1 MKAVRLVLP
10 LAFLF
15 GTLLLSQSIEEK
27 KRSLGAFEAS
37 QEAPAANLLLQRHAE
52 LEKLYIKA
60 RELYNQGAAPETY
73 SVLLSEAKRLK
84 AIWNE
89 QATALG
95 RDNMIKDSQA
105 LWHMP
110 ETTVRQFLIDF
121 GSSDVIYLIPE
132 DIAQR
137 KISFIST
144 LSLPRQLWPD
154 LVELILSDM
163 GVGVRQVNIFC
174 KELFALGVSEGF
186 EQILDQRDRLYLTP
200 DSCRVCYIVNGDQVD
215 VKQFA
220 KTLSRFADP
229 LSTQIKPFG
238 SNLAIIAPAI
248 RVRQLLQIYDYMAR
262 NKTERSYRIVS
273 LSRLGAEDIEKM
285 LAVIFSQ
292 SPETNTAKPEI
303 ESIGLQVFPIHYDDR
318 AALFLAGT
326 ENEVKRAVDLISD
339 LEKQIE
345 NNTGKR
351 LFWYT
356 AKHANAEDLAK
367 VVSKVHNMLL
377 NTTSESGSLGSTE
390 KGSETRSKSADEP
403 KGNPGNIPPLV
414 VNPQEVGY
422 GEGKSSSGF
431 EGSDSIVV
439 DPKSGA
445 LIMAVDPAILPQL
458 QQLIARL
465 DTPKK
470 MVRIDFLLFE
480 KKIKDQM
487 QFGIDMVRAGNSATG
502 TKKGGGSYNYSGG
515 SVARGYTSGILNFF
529 ISHKGAHGVPSF
541 DLAYNFLLGQENV
554 QVNANPSVVTVNGTP
569 SVVNL
574 VEEMSISTGPV
585 QWETAGNSTS
595 LKDSFSRAQY
605 GITIKVKPTIHSSD
619 EPGELRTI
627 TLDTDINFDTT
638 RSNDNNRPNVSRRNI
653 KNLVRIGEGQTIVI
667 GGLRQKDSTD
677 TQDTVPF
684 LGEIPGFGKLFS
696 YSSTVEQTTEMFIF
710 ITPHVIDDP
719 VEDFEKLQKL
729 EMSARP
735 GDLPEL
741 LRAKEES
748 NQNKERRVFTRTLQ
762 TLFGKFAQPSRGFY
776 FSGQS

>member
-1 MKAVRLVLP
+1 MNAVRLVLP

-15 GTLLLSQSIEEK
+15 GTLVFSQSIEQK
-27 KRSLGAFEAS
+27 KRSLGLPEAS
-37 QEAPAANLLLQRHAE
+37 QEPAAVNLLLQQHAE

-60 RELYNQGAAPETY
+60 KDLYNQGAAPETY
-73 SVLLSEAKRLK
+73 SVLLAEAKRLK

-89 QATALG
+89 QAAALG

-121 GSSDVIYLIPE
+121 GSSEVIYLIPDE
-132 DIAQR
+132 IAQR
-137 KISFIST
+137 KVSFIST

-154 LVELILSDM
+154 LVELILCDM
-163 GVGVRQVNIFC
+163 GIGVRQVNIFC

-186 EQILDQRDRLYLTP
+186 EQIMDQRERLLLTP
-200 DSCRVCYIVNGDQVD
+200 DSSRVCYIVKSDQVD

-229 LSTQIKPFG
+229 VSTQIKSFG
-238 SNLAIIAPAI
+238 SHLAIVAPAI

-262 NKTERSYRIVS
+262 NKTERSYKIVS
-273 LSRLGAEDIEKM
+273 LSRLSADDLEKM

-292 SPETNTAKPEI
+292 ALESGNIKSEI
-303 ESIGLQVFPIHYDDR
+303 ENIGLQVFPIHYDNR
-318 AALFLAGT
+318 AALFLAGS
-326 ENEVKRAVDLISD
+326 ENEVKRAVELIAD

-345 NNTGKR
+345 TSTGKR

-367 VVSKVHNMLL
+367 VVSKVHGMLSQGISC
-377 NTTSESGSLGSTE
+377 NDAGSIESRSAESQSTPQDTV
-390 KGSETRSKSADEP
+390 S
-403 KGNPGNIPPLV
+403 GNPGNIPPLV
-414 VNPQEVGY
+414 VNPSAVGY
-422 GEGKSSSGF
+422 GENKTSTSF
-431 EGSDSIVV
+431 EGNDHIVV

-445 LIMAVDPAILPQL
+445 LIMAVDPTLLPQL

-480 KKIKDQM
+480 KKIKDQS
-487 QFGIDMVRAGNSATG
+487 QFGIDMIRAGHAASG
-502 TKKGGGSYNYSGG
+502 TQKGGGSYNYAGA
-515 SVARGYTSGILNFF
+515 SVARGSATGILNFF
-529 ISHKGAHGVPSF
+529 ISHKSGHGVPSF
-541 DLAYNFLLGQENV
+541 DLAYNFLLAQENV
-554 QVNANPSVVTVNGTP
+554 QINANPSVVTVNGTP
-569 SVVNL
+569 SVVNI
-574 VEEMSISTGPV
+574 VDEISINTGPV
-585 QWETAGNSTS
+585 QWETATNKT
-595 LKDSFSRAQY
+595 LKDSYSRAQY
-605 GITIKVKPTIHSSD
+605 GITIKVKPTIHASD
-619 EPGELRTI
+619 EAAEVRTI

-638 RSNDNNRPNVSRRNI
+638 RSNLENRPNVSRRNI

-667 GGLRQKDSTD
+667 GGLRQKDTAD
-677 TQDTVPF
+677 TQDTIPF

-696 YSSTVEQTTEMFIF
+696 YSSSVEQTTEMFIF

-719 VEDFEKLQKL
+719 LEDFEKLQKM

-735 GDLPEL
+735 GDMPEL
-741 LRAKEES
+741 LKAREES
-748 NQNKERRVFTRTLQ
+748 SHSRERKVFTRTLQ
-762 TLFGKFAQPSRGFY
+762 TLLGKFGQPSRQSY